1 MTQSQDVSVTVHSLG
16 GAILLDSVKVSSIEE
31 LMDESAKKL
40 KAKKCRM
47 ISADGN
53 IIRELSHLK
62 HCDAIT
68 AVAHHTSPL
77 LQLVGLQSKE
87 GDLMDETLPLEQL
100 EEIAMQIAAT
110 AAQVACWFGG
120 PQHLAGHPRIPWI
133 WGEVLPAPTLFQ
145 NGTFLQMDHKTPVVH
160 AGARVVL
167 SLQEGHAGST
177 VREIEATR
185 DLTVQ
190 DIVDIR
196 SAYQD
201 ECDSM
206 RSQLLSTPPGAYGI
220 QAMMCLISYSAEEV
234 CFQLSYRTTTVTAE
248 L

>member
-1 MTQSQDVSVTVHSLG
+1 MTQGQDVWVTVHSLG

-31 LMDESAKKL
+31 IADESAQKL
-40 KAKKCRM
+40 KAKRCRM

-62 HCDAIT
+62 DCDAIT
-68 AVAHHTSPL
+68 AVAHHISPL

-87 GDLMDETLPLEQL
+87 GDLMHETLPLEQL
-100 EEIAMQIAAT
+100 EEIALQIAAT
-110 AAQVACWFGG
+110 VAQVACWFGG

-133 WGEVLPAPTLFQ
+133 WGQVLPAPTLFQ
-145 NGTFLQMDHKTPVVH
+145 NGMFLQMDYKTPVVH
-160 AGARVVL
+160 AGARVVI
-167 SLQEGHAGST
+167 SLEGHAGSR

-201 ECDSM
+201 ECNSM
-206 RSQLLSTPPGAYGI
+206 RSQLLSMHPGAYGI
-220 QAMMCLISYSAEEV
+220 EAMMRLTSYTPEEV
-234 CFQLSYRTTTVTAE
+234 CFQLGYRTTTVNAE